1 MNIQQLR
8 YVVATADHGSMTAAA
23 AALYVAQPAL
33 SRGVRQLERELGTTL
48 FARTGRAAVPTAEGE
63 VFVVRTRAV
72 LRSIDALRDL
82 RRVQDRADPPL
93 VIAAS
98 PTLQSATAV
107 PLLAALRD
115 QGAAVPTRL
124 VGCTSSDQVAELV
137 ATGGADVGLCD
148 RAIPTSL
155 PVVQLGRTEV
165 RLYSPAGLDLPPR
178 ITVADLASVPLVL
191 PSSGGQRREAL
202 DKFFAA
208 YDVEPV
214 VAVESDERS
223 VWLAAVASGIASC
236 IWHSVDT
243 RHVRAGA
250 IVARGFDPPLY
261 RDLIA
266 VHRET
271 GVSPAAEHLLN
282 VLANLSELR
291 LH

>member
-8 YVVATADHGSMTAAA
+8 YAVATADHGSMTAAA

-33 SRGVRQLERELGTTL
+33 SRGIRQLERELGTTL
-48 FARTGRAAVPTAEGE
+48 FTRAGRAAVPTPEGE

-82 RRVQDRADPPL
+82 RRVHGQADPPL

-107 PLLAALRD
+107 PVLAALRD

-124 VGCTSSDQVAELV
+124 VGCTSSDEVAELV
-137 ATGGADVGLCD
+137 ATAGADVGLCD

-165 RLYSPAGLDLPPR
+165 RLYSPADVDLPPR
-178 ITVADLASVPLVL
+178 ITVADLAAVPLVL
-191 PSSGGQRREAL
+191 PSAGGQRREAL
-202 DKFFAA
+202 DRFFAA
-208 YDVEPV
+208 HDIEPV

-223 VWLAAVASGIASC
+223 VWLAAVAHGIASC
-236 IWHSVDT
+236 IWHSVEAH
-243 RHVRAGA
+243 HVRVDG

-271 GVSPAAEHLLN
+271 GVSPAAGHLLT
-282 VLANLSELR
+282 VLANLNELR